1 MLYFTQPAVPR
12 RNGWYHG
19 TTSNRGRY
27 THYDRR
33 RSCFPNSPSLLGFSL
48 LASRWV
54 TQFEKLSR
62 DGAIEQNLAERTQAI
77 RVWQN
82 DPRPSEF
89 GRTSPLRSE
98 GSRLGQGVS

>member
-1 MLYFTQPAVPR
+1 MKLQFIGVDFTLAILYFTQPAVPR

-27 THYDRR
+27 THNDRR

-62 DGAIEQNLAERTQAI
+62 DGAIEQNI
-77 RVWQN
+77 VQN
-82 DPRPSEF
+82 RNKIFLLDVPRR
-89 GRTSPLRSE
+89 G
-98 GSRLGQGVS
+98 